1 MAKFHFKYEPIKRI
15 KEQLEKKV
23 QKEIAVINDLIE
35 KNKEKIVSIRNE
47 MFAKKVK
54 YNAGAKAKEL
64 QFQKNYETYMLG
76 LIENINLENA
86 ELEKEK
92 SIKLKELLEKSKEK
106 KILVKLEEKHL
117 ENFNKEEN
125 RIEAE
130 RVDEVATQSF
140 IRGK

>member
-1 MAKFHFKYEPIKRI
+1 MAKFNFKYEPIKRI

-35 KNKEKIVSIRNE
+35 KNKEKIASIRNE
-47 MFAKKVK
+47 MFVKKIK
-54 YNAGAKAKEL
+54 FRDGAKAKEL

-76 LIENINLENA
+76 LIENINLESA

-92 SIKLKELLEKSKEK
+92 NIKLKELIEKSKEK
-106 KILVKLEEKHL
+106 KILVKLEEKHF

-125 RIEAE
+125 RIEAK

>member
-1 MAKFHFKYEPIKRI
+1 MGKFQFKYEPIKRV

-23 QKEIAVINDLIE
+23 QKEIAVINDMIE
-35 KNKEKIVSIRNE
+35 KNKEKIASIRNE

-54 YNAGAKAKEL
+54 FKIGAKAKEL

-76 LIENINLENA
+76 LIEKVKMENA

-92 SIKLKELLEKSKEK
+92 NIKLTELLEKSKEK
-106 KILVKLEEKHL
+106 KILIKLEEKHL

-130 RVDEVATQSF
+130 RVDEVATQGF

>member
-1 MAKFHFKYEPIKRI
+1 MGKFQFKYEPIKRV

-23 QKEIAVINDLIE
+23 QKEIAVINDMME
-35 KNKEKIVSIRNE
+35 KNKEKIASIRNE
-47 MFAKKVK
+47 TFAKKVK
-54 YNAGAKAKEL
+54 FKVGAKAKEL

-76 LIENINLENA
+76 LIEKVKMGNA

-92 SIKLKELLEKSKEK
+92 NIKLTELLEKSKEK
-106 KILVKLEEKHL
+106 KILIKLEEKHL

>member
-1 MAKFHFKYEPIKRI
+1 MGKFQFKYEPIKRV

-23 QKEIAVINDLIE
+23 QKEIAFINDMIE
-35 KNKEKIVSIRNE
+35 KNKEKIASIRNE

-54 YNAGAKAKEL
+54 FKLGAKAKEL

-76 LIENINLENA
+76 LIEKVKMENA

-92 SIKLKELLEKSKEK
+92 NIKLTELLEKSKEK
-106 KILVKLEEKHL
+106 KILIKLEEKHL

-130 RVDEVATQSF
+130 RVDEVATQGF